1 MGTQSALAGAPEQ
14 DLSSKLQVGADEA
27 DGRRKVARVH
37 ALQVGAVDVPL
48 DGPRSGLWQ
57 DTGSG
62 VRSSW
67 SQPVFASEL
76 CPLLFTSSVISDHI
90 DVSRSAPSRPPAA
103 CSAVSF
109 PAGAFP
115 LEPHARPASHAI
127 RRHAEPLLASPLAAQ
142 SSAALPSAAFFA
154 STVAPIAAADALGPP
169 ATSTATAV
177 LAPAPARAFVGAAQ
191 GGREGGREGG
201 GVGVGKRIGSEG
213 GR

>member
-1 MGTQSALAGAPEQ
+1 MSSTGYVATTGCSANLGATGLGTQSALAGAPEQ
-14 DLSSKLQVGADEA
+14 ELSSKFQVGADEA

-76 CPLLFTSSVISDHI
+76 CPLLFASSVISDHI

-103 CSAVSF
+103 CSAVSS

-115 LEPHARPASHAI
+115 SRPSCSPSQPRHSPTCRAAPRLPP
-127 RRHAEPLLASPLAAQ
+127 RRPVLGLAEACRS
-142 SSAALPSAAFFA
+142 
-154 STVAPIAAADALGPP
+154 ID
-169 ATSTATAV
+169 
-177 LAPAPARAFVGAAQ
+177 
-191 GGREGGREGG
+191 
-201 GVGVGKRIGSEG
+201 
-213 GR
+213 